1 MRRTFENGGTL
12 RFCCLL
18 STYGCA
24 SWFTPTELKRP
35 LPLPFTISCKM
46 HYCQCIYIKYI
57 IYTVCGLSSLMP
69 YAFCSHPK
77 VHNRCNLPLACART
91 SGVFTT
97 VNFLGIADHSEIA
110 EITRPVEPGFGNL
123 GVDESWKVS
132 EPAYGAYGPRALYE
146 AAQRWRVLIKPNSS
160 HRLGIVCG
168 TTHD

>member
-1 MRRTFENGGTL
+1 
-12 RFCCLL
+12 
-18 STYGCA
+18 
-24 SWFTPTELKRP
+24 
-35 LPLPFTISCKM
+35 
-46 HYCQCIYIKYI
+46 
-57 IYTVCGLSSLMP
+57 MP

-110 EITRPVEPGFGNL
+110 EITRLVEPGFGNL